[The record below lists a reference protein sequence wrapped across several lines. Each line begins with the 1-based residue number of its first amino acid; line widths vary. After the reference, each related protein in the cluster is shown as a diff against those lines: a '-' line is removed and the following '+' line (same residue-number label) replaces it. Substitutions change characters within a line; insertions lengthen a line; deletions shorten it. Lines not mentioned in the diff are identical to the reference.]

1 MEFDKKTL
9 EELNAFL
16 KIMSPIDKDFL
27 NDLFS
32 ILLKERFCT
41 FTNAKIVFGD
51 YKKHTSANIK
61 KFEVEINLE
70 NLQKHIVDWVNIQF
84 PMESKENKE
93 DLVRHYVAFILLHEY
108 FHFKQEQTSVYGGRY
123 REVCLLYRNIFHN
136 LSNYE
141 YEQFKRNYAK
151 CPAEFCHERNANL
164 CALYNMIKISPKVMV
179 EKFEEMY
186 LKYFIQNYS
195 FEGNKIST
203 PARKTFEM
211 MGKSYFN
218 DGRFSEKFYT
228 PRLERFIH
236 GLGISYAENEEII
249 VPIRNCTDTH
259 SAYEEVQLKLTS

>member
-9 EELNAFL
+9 EELSFFL
-16 KIMSPIDKDFL
+16 KIMSTIDKIFL

-32 ILLKERFCT
+32 ILIKEKFCW
-41 FTNAKIVFGD
+41 FKDAKIVFGD
-51 YKKHTSANIK
+51 YKKHTSANLK

-70 NLQKHIVDWVNIQF
+70 NLQKHVVDWVNIQF
-84 PMESKENKE
+84 PMENKESKEE
-93 DLVRHYVAFILLHEY
+93 LVRHYVAFILLHEY
-108 FHFKQEQTSVYGGRY
+108 FHFYQEGTRRY
-123 REVCLLYRNIFHN
+123 REVYLLYRNIFHN

-141 YEQFKRNYAK
+141 YEQFKKNYAK

-164 CALYNMIKISPKVMV
+164 CALYNMIKISPKVMA

-195 FEGNKIST
+195 FEGSKIQT

-236 GLGISYAENEEII
+236 GLGIEYDEYEEII
-249 VPIRNCTDTH
+249 LPVRNCTDVH